1 MDHVKAL
8 IIKFIMCTAVL
19 WLILGAF
26 YGVEFGNIL
35 MLSVL
40 LTAISYIVGDL
51 FLLPRFENWGAT
63 LADLGITFVGIWF
76 LGPLLFEENLQVGTA
91 AIITAIIIAVGE
103 YFFHKYMARE
113 VLDDR
118 DHFVTDEDRDV
129 QQGKLQTEF
138 SEEITD
144 TDRKNKDE

>member
-19 WLILGAF
+19 WLVLGAF

-40 LTAISYIVGDL
+40 LTVISYIIGDL

-76 LGPLLFEENLQVGTA
+76 LGPLLFEENLQIGTA
-91 AIITAIIIAVGE
+91 AVITAIIIAVGE
-103 YFFHKYMARE
+103 YFFHKYMERE

-118 DHFVTDEDRDV
+118 DRFVTDEERDV
-129 QQGKLQTEF
+129 EQSKLQTEF
-138 SEEITD
+138 SEEISD
-144 TDRKNKDE
+144 TDRKDDE

>member
-19 WLILGAF
+19 WVVLGLF
-26 YGVEFGNIL
+26 YGVGFGAIL
-35 MLSVL
+35 TLSVL
-40 LTAISYIVGDL
+40 LTVISYIVGDL

-76 LGPLLFEENLQVGTA
+76 LGPFLFEENLLIGSA
-91 AIITAIIIAVGE
+91 AIISAIIIAVGE
-103 YFFHKYMARE
+103 FFFHKYMARD

-118 DHFVTDEDRDV
+118 DYFVTDEEKDV
-129 QQGKLQTEF
+129 ENAKLQTEF
-138 SEEITD
+138 SEEISD
-144 TDRKNKDE
+144 TDRKDDE